1 MIETLTNRPAT
12 TGEPQVTLTIPCAAE
27 FVGTVRLTVL
37 GIASRM
43 NLSID
48 AVEDVK
54 MAVGE
59 ACTNAIE
66 RYRERGVLPDGP
78 VPTLT
83 IRAHTD
89 ARQLTLEIEDNVAA
103 MPAGTPAPLETE
115 VDTQSI
121 GARLMEILVDEYSM
135 EDRPGGKTVVRLTK
149 YI

>member
-1 MIETLTNRPAT
+1 
-12 TGEPQVTLTIPCAAE
+12 
-27 FVGTVRLTVL
+27 
-37 GIASRM
+37 
-43 NLSID
+43 
-48 AVEDVK
+48 VK

-66 RYRERGVLPDGP
+66 RYRERGVVPNGRM
-78 VPTLT
+78 PTLT
-83 IRAHTD
+83 IRAYTD

-103 MPAGTPAPLETE
+103 MPAGTPAPLNAE
-115 VDTQSI
+115 VDTQAI